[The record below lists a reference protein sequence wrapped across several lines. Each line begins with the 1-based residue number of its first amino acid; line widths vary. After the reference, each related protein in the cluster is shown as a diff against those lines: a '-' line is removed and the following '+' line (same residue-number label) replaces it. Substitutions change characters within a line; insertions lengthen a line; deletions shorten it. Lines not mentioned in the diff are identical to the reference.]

1 MKTTTLPRLLAAA
14 LLATSLGAPLAQ
26 TITDNGVVR
35 VKSAYPVDETIARLK
50 ADIAAKGI
58 RFFAE
63 IDQAALA
70 RGAGVALNH
79 RSTLLEFGNPPL
91 GTQFI
96 TARAEAGLDWPVRL
110 LVTQDERGDVW
121 AVYTDFN
128 WIAQRHGIVNRSEQ
142 FMTAS
147 GVIASITGA
156 VAGQR

>member
-1 MKTTTLPRLLAAA
+1 MTTRTLPRFLAAA
-14 LLATSLGAPLAQ
+14 ALAASLGSALAQ
-26 TITDNGVVR
+26 TVAADGVVR

-63 IDQAALA
+63 IDQTQLA
-70 RGAGVALNH
+70 QGAGISLH

-110 LVTQDERGDVW
+110 LVTQDERGDV
-121 AVYTDFN
+121 
-128 WIAQRHGIVNRSEQ
+128 
-142 FMTAS
+142 
-147 GVIASITGA
+147 
-156 VAGQR
+156 